1 MVSKLENFEK
11 QRMRE
16 IENRQRKVRRGNQ
29 VSNDLATTTRMRS
42 KAGATI
48 LKLKLAFTQQYQSE
62 SEANM

>member
-1 MVSKLENFEK
+1 
-11 QRMRE
+11 MRE

-48 LKLKLAFTQQYQSE
+48 LKMKLAFTQQYQSE
-62 SEANM
+62 LEANM